1 MSQNHS
7 RPGESNGPTPD
18 KTVQA
23 VLFDRDGVLT
33 YFDLDEAIA
42 FFRPLLPISLLEIA
56 ARWQAF
62 GDLNGFPRNL
72 AEEKLFFANFWEQLA
87 DEFRLTQGQRTVL
100 GRLDYTR
107 FIVPY
112 PEVRSVLNELNTSSL
127 RLGVLSNFSLAS
139 LEQSLVTTGLAN
151 FFYIICAAPVI
162 GAAKPSP
169 RAYEIALAGLR
180 VEPEQC
186 LFFDDE
192 TECVEGARKL
202 GLRAYLVDRQ
212 APMHDLARLVVADLR
227 AVPELAMPQ

>member
-100 GRLDYTR
+100 GRLDYTLHR
-107 FIVPY
+107 A
-112 PEVRSVLNELNTSSL
+112 
-127 RLGVLSNFSLAS
+127 LS
-139 LEQSLVTTGLAN
+139 
-151 FFYIICAAPVI
+151 
-162 GAAKPSP
+162 
-169 RAYEIALAGLR
+169 
-180 VEPEQC
+180 
-186 LFFDDE
+186 
-192 TECVEGARKL
+192 
-202 GLRAYLVDRQ
+202 
-212 APMHDLARLVVADLR
+212 
-227 AVPELAMPQ
+227 